1 LTALRLAVEPARTA
15 EPGIEMSA
23 LVTMV
28 LHFAWYA
35 GLVVV
40 LRQLERRWPA
50 GEQTTRQEQL
60 YNFGLAVI
68 AALTTTLLLDLGSVS
83 GYLRRWI
90 GIEAALVPGWA
101 PRGWVE
107 WILGSLLY
115 LVIWDLLQYWYH
127 RLQHVVPQLWPM
139 HALHHDSEALNASD
153 ALRNTLWHH
162 IATTFLVTL
171 PIVAIAG
178 HSVLHPYAAW
188 VFLQG
193 WGFYIH
199 ANLRWSHGPLTAV
212 IAGPQWHRLHHA
224 RAPQYYN
231 CNFAAL
237 FPVIDIVFGTYRAPA
252 PGEFPETG
260 LSDRGQS
267 AGGVR
272 EILWALLGRAGKG
285 RAADER

>member
-1 LTALRLAVEPARTA
+1 QTRRQIPRRQCPGLRVQKCRYGSLRSPGGCVLIIQQHRGRTMGPHSHTTYLLVFRHARRQRQLTALRLAVDPARTA

-83 GYLRRWI
+83 GHLRRWI
-90 GIEAALVPGWA
+90 GIEAALVPGWT

-127 RLQHVVPQLWPM
+127 RLQHVVPQLWP
-139 HALHHDSEALNASD
+139 
-153 ALRNTLWHH
+153 
-162 IATTFLVTL
+162 
-171 PIVAIAG
+171 
-178 HSVLHPYAAW
+178 
-188 VFLQG
+188 
-193 WGFYIH
+193 
-199 ANLRWSHGPLTAV
+199 
-212 IAGPQWHRLHHA
+212 
-224 RAPQYYN
+224 
-231 CNFAAL
+231 
-237 FPVIDIVFGTYRAPA
+237 
-252 PGEFPETG
+252 
-260 LSDRGQS
+260 
-267 AGGVR
+267 
-272 EILWALLGRAGKG
+272 
-285 RAADER
+285 